1 MIFGTKRNHEIGG
14 ITNFETL
21 FSTKSKIGSKNFLK
35 SPFLANFHE
44 ISIFESQNII
54 VRSIWICLLY
64 YLFKFW
70 SWGLINSWK
79 HVVNWSKSLQD
90 ANAITKFRRAGKVI
104 PNQLHCMVKDAV
116 GFTNSESQENLWLR
130 FGNWEFVKPH
140 GEQLK
145 TKPDMNSSW
154 LEWLFFFQKR

>member
-1 MIFGTKRNHEIGG
+1 MRGSWIPRTV
-14 ITNFETL
+14 
-21 FSTKSKIGSKNFLK
+21 FSIKPQNGSKKFPK
-35 SPFLANFHE
+35 SPFFADFHE

-54 VRSIWICLLY
+54 VRSIWICLSC

-130 FGNWEFVKPH
+130 IGNWEF
-140 GEQLK
+140 
-145 TKPDMNSSW
+145 TNSKS
-154 LEWLFFFQKR
+154 QKIQFNWKINFMSNH